1 MTSKKKQTDS
11 PKDLPPPPANYPSF
25 SPSRAEEGF
34 DPHRYIGVVW
44 SRIWLILAICLGMLA
59 LGSVHLNRAEPIFSA
74 TATIKYESS
83 RRQLVDVAGLEDSAA
98 LTNEIATQV
107 EVLRSPRII
116 ARVIDSLGL
125 ERAIVEDV
133 TSTDRPVSP
142 LARVSDFFRDVK
154 NRVSRQVVSFEIE
167 PLPAEVA
174 NRQRLEESI
183 SSRLRVNQ
191 VFGTKVISISYQDT
205 NRELV
210 ARVANE
216 FANQYILEL
225 AEENRRALEQASI
238 WFDEQVEEAE
248 QRLKRAEEAQL
259 QYKGVADIRVL
270 QQNYEIASETM
281 RSLGTEIQRQKTK
294 LARLNTR
301 NEAAME
307 EALWPALLA
316 DIPEYDNLRKRIDEL
331 EFSRAAR
338 AAEDTERHPE
348 VLRLDREIDLLTGQ
362 LNQRAKRLIE
372 DFRTEA
378 RLARMELESLEKR
391 RSEQET
397 LVENIQAAMIEYRVL
412 EREVDSSRELYSALL
427 ARSKQ
432 IAVGVDTNTSSVTI
446 LSPARVPE
454 YQSSPRIMQ
463 TLILFGLFG
472 LFLGTGM
479 VLVIDK
485 FDRSVKDPTLIEE
498 RFGIPTLG
506 LVPFLRPAGR
516 KLLRGGKK
524 PGHSPLVTGSDPK
537 SHSAEAFR
545 LLRTSLQYSTAG
557 SPPKVLLFTSCFPR
571 EGKST
576 IAANLAISHALRGDK
591 VLLIDGD
598 LKRPVVHKSFDLK
611 KEPGLSDVLTG
622 QKKIGDALL
631 TSEVENLSVL
641 TAGHDAPSPGDLLE
655 SQVMADLLEGVREQF
670 DMIII
675 DSPPVAGIADALI
688 LSRSVDGICLI
699 VDRGKTPIDAFS
711 KVVALLDQVQAPI
724 LGIVYNSRHR
734 GAGASRR
741 SSYYGYG
748 YGYGYGTRGG

>member
-1 MTSKKKQTDS
+1 MNKKHPKEN
-11 PKDLPPPPANYPSF
+11 PKDLPAPPVNYPAF
-25 SPSRAEEGF
+25 TPSKAEEGF
-34 DPHRYIGVVW
+34 DPRRYVSVLW
-44 SRIWLILAICLGMLA
+44 SRVWLILAICLGMLA
-59 LGSVHLNRAEPIFSA
+59 LGSVHLNRAEPVFSA
-74 TATIKYESS
+74 SATIKYESS
-83 RRQLVDVAGLEDSAA
+83 RRQLVDVAGLEDSGA

-107 EVLRSPRII
+107 EVIRSPRII
-116 ARVIDSLGL
+116 ARVIDSIGL
-125 ERAIVEDV
+125 ERTLQETD
-133 TSTDRPVSP
+133 TFDRPISP
-142 LARVSDFFRDVK
+142 LARVSEFFRDVK
-154 NRVSRQVVSFEIE
+154 NKVSRQIVSFEIE
-167 PLPAEVA
+167 PLAPEIA

-183 SSRLRVNQ
+183 AARLRVNQ

-205 NRELV
+205 NRELT
-210 ARVANE
+210 AQVANE

-225 AEENRRALEQASI
+225 ADENRRALEQASI
-238 WFDEQVEEAE
+238 WFDEQVQEAE
-248 QRLKRAEEAQL
+248 ERLKRAEEAQL

-301 NEAAME
+301 NEAALD

-316 DIPEYDNLRKRIDEL
+316 DVPEYDNLRKRIDEL

-348 VLRLDREIDLLTGQ
+348 VLRLDREIDLLTKQ
-362 LNQRAKRLIE
+362 LNERAKRLIE
-372 DFRTEA
+372 DFKTEA
-378 RLARMELESLEKR
+378 RLAQLELESLENR
-391 RSEQET
+391 RSEQES
-397 LVENIQAAMIEYRVL
+397 LVESIQAAMIEYRVL

-479 VLVIDK
+479 VLIIDK
-485 FDRSVKDPTLIEE
+485 FDRSVKDPAYIEE

-506 LVPFLRPAGR
+506 LVPFLRPPGR
-516 KLLRGGKK
+516 KLLRGGRKQ
-524 PGHSPLVTGSDPK
+524 GHSPLVTGMDPN

-557 SPPKVLLFTSCFPR
+557 SPPKVLLFTSSFPR

-576 IAANLAISHALRGDK
+576 VAANLAISHALRGDK

-598 LKRPVVHKSFDLK
+598 LKRPVVHKTFDLK

-622 QKKIGDALL
+622 QKKINDALL
-631 TSEVENLSVL
+631 TSEVENLFVL

-655 SQVMADLLEGVREQF
+655 SQTMADLLD
-670 DMIII
+670 DMRTQYDMVII

-711 KVVALLDQVQAPI
+711 KVISVLDQVQAPI
-724 LGIVYNSRHR
+724 LGVVYNARHR
-734 GAGASRR
+734 GSGASHR

-748 YGYGYGTRGG
+748 YGYGYGARGG